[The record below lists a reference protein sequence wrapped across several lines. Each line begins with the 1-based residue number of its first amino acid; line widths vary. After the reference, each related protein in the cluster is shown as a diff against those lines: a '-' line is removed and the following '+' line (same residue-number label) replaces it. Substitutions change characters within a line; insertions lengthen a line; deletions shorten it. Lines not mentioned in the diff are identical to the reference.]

1 MKQASTILTLA
12 SSLAGVSTAFTT
24 TSFPISTKSSVDAAI
39 HMTSTLIDENEFD
52 DDREKLNTE
61 FVSQIDWGRKYSKAI
76 PGLEINP
83 IFDGSMAGDVGFDPL
98 GFVKTKEDLMRLR
111 EAEVKHGRLY
121 AFSITTLEELS
132 QTMKQVSTILTLAS
146 SLAGVSTAF
155 TTTSLPIS
163 TKFSVDAAIHM
174 TSSSI
179 DENELDDEPEEL
191 DDDREKLNT
200 EFVSQLDW
208 GRKYSKAIPGL
219 EINPIFDGSMAGD
232 VGFDPLG
239 FVKTKEDLMR
249 LREAEVKHGRLAM
262 LAAAGWPV
270 SELFDRKIASL
281 LGLPEVVDFANRA
294 PSLLNGGLEKIS
306 LAYWAS
312 VFALAAAGWPVSEL
326 FDRKIASLLGLPE
339 IVDFTNRA
347 PSLLNGGLEKI
358 SLAYWASV
366 FAIGAVV
373 EYQNNKAA
381 NSKDNEG
388 YFPGNIGFD
397 PLNLYPKDPEGQKD
411 AQLKEIKNGRLAM
424 IAVLAYTAQE
434 FVSQTGVIGDVIPS
448 V

>member
-1 MKQASTILTLA
+1 MKQA
-12 SSLAGVSTAFTT
+12 
-24 TSFPISTKSSVDAAI
+24 
-39 HMTSTLIDENEFD
+39 
-52 DDREKLNTE
+52 
-61 FVSQIDWGRKYSKAI
+61 
-76 PGLEINP
+76 
-83 IFDGSMAGDVGFDPL
+83 
-98 GFVKTKEDLMRLR
+98 
-111 EAEVKHGRLY
+111 
-121 AFSITTLEELS
+121 
-132 QTMKQVSTILTLAS
+132 STILTLAS

-312 VFALAAAGWPVSEL
+312 VFA
-326 FDRKIASLLGLPE
+326 
-339 IVDFTNRA
+339 
-347 PSLLNGGLEKI
+347 
-358 SLAYWASV
+358 
-366 FAIGAVV
+366 IGAVV